1 MWFVSCSKV
10 VVHDKKNGA
19 LNSLINAWQNSTSVF
34 IYITFQRSI
43 DITADELGSL
53 PLPIDFPPYN
63 RLLKA

>member
-1 MWFVSCSKV
+1 MT
-10 VVHDKKNGA
+10 KKTGA

-53 PLPIDFPPYN
+53 PLPIDFPPQQSITKSVMT
-63 RLLKA
+63 LL